1 MRVNKLIYC
10 ATVIVLYATPCTAYR
25 GTTHRSSNGTVIT
38 QKLLSSQQHKYFI
51 ESNLG
56 YRANDMVNG
65 IAISDWFENAG
76 AQEDQP
82 LWRTPNHFLDL
93 ITNISIAVNE

>member
-38 QKLLSSQQHKYFI
+38 QKLLSSQ
-51 ESNLG
+51 
-56 YRANDMVNG
+56 
-65 IAISDWFENAG
+65 
-76 AQEDQP
+76 
-82 LWRTPNHFLDL
+82 
-93 ITNISIAVNE
+93 